1 MATKK
6 INTYPLVTAE
16 STFDAVILCN
26 GEYPSHPIPL
36 ALLTHTR
43 YLCCC
48 DGAALA
54 CIAHGLQPDA
64 IVGDGD
70 SLPETLKQ
78 TYAHIFHPVSEQD
91 DNDQTKATRFC
102 MTQGFKRIAYVGS
115 TGKREDHTL
124 GNISLLA
131 RYKSE
136 FGLEVTMI
144 TDYGWFVA
152 VQGDAQFSA
161 FQHQQVS
168 IFNKDC
174 TALSSSELKWDA
186 YPCTALWQGTLNEAV
201 DNTFALKAD
210 GGYLVFRTF
219 EAKE

>member
-1 MATKK
+1 MAIKK

-36 ALLTHTR
+36 ALLAHAR

-64 IVGDGD
+64 IVGEGD

-102 MTQGFKRIAYVGS
+102 MAQGFKRIAYVGS
-115 TGKREDHTL
+115 MGKREDHTL

-152 VQGDAQFSA
+152 SQGDALFSA

-168 IFNKDC
+168 IFNNDC

-186 YPCTALWQGTLNEAV
+186 YPYTALWQGTLNEAV
-201 DNTFALKAD
+201 DNTFTLKAN
-210 GGYLVFRTF
+210 GEYLVFRTF